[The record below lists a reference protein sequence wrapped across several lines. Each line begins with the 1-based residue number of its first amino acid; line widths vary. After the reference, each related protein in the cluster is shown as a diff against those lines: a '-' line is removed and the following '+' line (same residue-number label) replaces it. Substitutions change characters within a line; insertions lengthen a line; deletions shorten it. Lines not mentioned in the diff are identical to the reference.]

1 MSENP
6 TDSTSVPDARRR
18 RPWIPVAVVASV
30 AVAVIAAVGVV
41 VLQAGDSPAG
51 ASVRLEPATR
61 PARIRSPNQWR
72 SAKRS
77 TFPATSKQSTP
88 PSVKDLPNNAST
100 GTRTA
105 EGTTPG
111 LYGGSGERS
120 MCDPTKF
127 IAFLA
132 EHPSK
137 AAAWAAVFGIGTD
150 TIDDFVGRLTPVVL
164 TSDTL
169 VTNHGY
175 GHGRATALTAVL
187 EAGTAVMVDV
197 SGVPRVKCNCGNPL
211 ARPPIG
217 SLTTL
222 PTVGEKW
229 SGYAP
234 SEVVS
239 VRPGHPTGS
248 VVLTEVTSGEPVTVP
263 VGAGTATTT
272 TTSVVTSTTTAASDT
287 EAALRSVDWK
297 NHFYRLGCA
306 NGDMDVQLT
315 DGKWEDADFGVQLTG
330 VLYGDVTGDGSEDA
344 IVTMECYATGGNA
357 GPDTDNVAFRSA
369 PGDPVQI
376 ATFPGAEARLEAGS
390 VITTD
395 PCSSM
400 ATRDAVRPGARRRPG
415 GTTGPPGSPR
425 PARRDQTMCGQ
436 ISSDSIHHAHA
447 WRGEGAVNV
456 PYVFT
461 QGNGPPSMF
470 RRCSPTRRISS
481 EPWPST
487 RPTPRDTSRR
497 CMPE

>member
-1 MSENP
+1 MRENP
-6 TDSTSVPDARRR
+6 TDSTSVPDVRRR
-18 RPWIPVAVVASV
+18 RSWIPVAVVAWA

-41 VLQAGDSPAG
+41 VLKAGDSPAG
-51 ASVRLEPATR
+51 ASVRLAQADQAGADPFTESVAIGETVD
-61 PARIRSPNQWR
+61 
-72 SAKRS
+72 
-77 TFPATSKQSTP
+77 FPGNVEAVNA
-88 PSVKDLPNNAST
+88 SVRQDLPADAGT
-100 GTRTA
+100 GTLTA
-105 EGTTPG
+105 DGTIPG

-120 MCDPTKF
+120 MCDPTKLVT
-127 IAFLA
+127 FLA
-132 EHPSK
+132 KNPAK

-150 TIDDFVGRLTPVVL
+150 AIDDFVGRLTPVVL

-175 GHGRATALTAVL
+175 RHGRATAHTAVL
-187 EAGTAVMVDV
+187 QAGTAVMVDV

-211 ARPPIG
+211 VPPPRD

-229 SGYAP
+229 SGYAL

-272 TTSVVTSTTTAASDT
+272 TTSVATSTTTAATDT
-287 EAALRSVDWK
+287 GVALRTVDWK

-330 VLYGDVTGDGSEDA
+330 VLYGDVTGDRSEDA
-344 IVTMECYATGGNA
+344 IVTVECYAIGGNA

-369 PGDPVQI
+369 AGDPVQI

-395 PCSSM
+395 PVLLDGDPRCCPSGSETKSWRYDGTAWI
-400 ATRDAVRPGARRRPG
+400 ATS
-415 GTTGPPGSPR
+415 GP
-425 PARRDQTMCGQ
+425 
-436 ISSDSIHHAHA
+436 
-447 WRGEGAVNV
+447 
-456 PYVFT
+456 
-461 QGNGPPSMF
+461 
-470 RRCSPTRRISS
+470 
-481 EPWPST
+481 
-487 RPTPRDTSRR
+487 
-497 CMPE
+497 